1 MAENK
6 RKKAIE
12 AVKECATKLQGALE
26 QSPKSAGAPPPL
38 PTPAGDPEA
47 VSEFTSGLSESWTS
61 KYASQEEDKIKTNV
75 ANMRKNM
82 IELTEL
88 IDATYAS
95 HKEPDVPEDSD
106 DAMDKWDW

>member
-12 AVKECATKLQGALE
+12 AVKACSIKLQGALD
-26 QSPKSAGAPPPL
+26 QSPKSAGAPSPL
-38 PTPAGDPEA
+38 PTPPGDPEA

-61 KYASQEEDKIKTNV
+61 TYATQEEDKIKTIV
-75 ANMRKNM
+75 ANMRKSM
-82 IELTEL
+82 VELAEVIET
-88 IDATYAS
+88 TYAS

-106 DAMDKWDW
+106 DAMDKWD